1 MTKIRVSKIFIFKFC
16 MKHKLLFLNV
26 SGLRKKFI
34 FNQSLTVVSLY
45 AFPYLFCTLY
55 SGANNK
61 LLENNAGQSAHMNN
75 IGAGNSNGNGVGT
88 NNSGYGQHN
97 GDTRPPPPPH
107 SSLLHM
113 AGKFTKKSLFG
124 VYFYII

>member
-1 MTKIRVSKIFIFKFC
+1 MYETQIIVFKCVRPKKI
-16 MKHKLLFLNV
+16 
-26 SGLRKKFI
+26 FI

-97 GDTRPPPPPH
+97 NGDTRPPPPPH

-124 VYFYII
+124 VYFYYLMSLF